1 MIFSDVFFVYRH
13 FLHWNI
19 SKIILSCYS
28 FVLAIILALPF
39 FILVVLLGMF
49 DPLDW
54 ISIFSDSNIS
64 HELLT
69 QTLASHPYWLIAMIF
84 LGATTVLVFLMAGAY
99 FSVLQ
104 SRLSQKYIERKL
116 LAYKKNIRINF
127 KEIQTFFGIISW
139 MSLYLLA
146 PFIIWGGGVFY
157 LYLMYHSEMLSFSFL
172 SYSLLASTVLLIVAL
187 MYLSYRMCFS
197 YIILAEEGDEIHKSR
212 HYIKKSFQ
220 LSKGKNMWKF
230 LFISILYF
238 LLISPIR
245 ISENYLEQSS
255 QAMRDAL
262 AFKTKTIENIDADD
276 MPYYEYITKEYKDVS
291 EEALIDTVVLYT
303 RLRIVLFFAFYLLFT
318 GLFVVLLTS
327 FYSRVLQK

>member
-19 SKIILSCYS
+19 SKVILSCYS

-39 FILVVLLGMF
+39 FILTLLLGML

-69 QTLASHPYWLIAMIF
+69 QTLASHPYWLITMIF
-84 LGATTVLVFLMAGAY
+84 LVATTVLVFLMAGAY

-104 SRLSQKYIERKL
+104 SRLSEKYIERKL

-127 KEIQTFFGIISW
+127 KEIQTFFGIVSW

-146 PFIIWGGGVFY
+146 PFIIWVGGVFY
-157 LYLMYHSEMLSFSFL
+157 LYFMYHAEMLSFSFL
-172 SYSLLASTVLLIVAL
+172 SYSLLASTVVLMLAL

-197 YIILAEEGDEIHKSR
+197 YITLAQEEDEIHKSR
-212 HYIKKSFQ
+212 HYIKKSFY
-220 LSKGKNMWKF
+220 LSKGKNIWKF
-230 LFISILYF
+230 LFISLIY
-238 LLISPIR
+238 LLAISPIR
-245 ISENYLEQSS
+245 ISEDYLEQSS

-262 AFKTKTIENIDADD
+262 AFKTKTIENIDAED
-276 MPYYEYITKEYKDVS
+276 MPYYEYITREYKDVS
-291 EEALIDTVVLYT
+291 EEKLIDTIVLYT
-303 RLRIVLFFAFYLLFT
+303 RLRIVLFFVFYALFT
-318 GLFVVLLTS
+318 
-327 FYSRVLQK
+327 